1 MNIVELKKIIA
12 DFSIGNFEAHL
23 QDQFEFYHSLEIEE
37 AIDNA
42 VFGRYIGNDG
52 LQYFDSHFKYF
63 LSVKEVRSKKVWQL
77 KKLLYPA
84 REALIMYKSNILKAD
99 SFIDLYKVVRK
110 AIEIK
115 GLADLFYYDVSIRL
129 GNSKPFESIDFLMPE
144 HIFIQTGAKKGA
156 IALLGKKAIDK
167 ISPDEPYLQ
176 TELFKEFA
184 LLSSME
190 PYLFEV
196 FLCIKKDELS
206 NLNV

>member
-77 KKLLYPA
+77 KKVHFLKRPSKKFLIFLKPCHNSRSLLCDIS
-84 REALIMYKSNILKAD
+84 L
-99 SFIDLYKVVRK
+99 RK
-110 AIEIK
+110 
-115 GLADLFYYDVSIRL
+115 
-129 GNSKPFESIDFLMPE
+129 
-144 HIFIQTGAKKGA
+144 IF
-156 IALLGKKAIDK
+156 
-167 ISPDEPYLQ
+167 
-176 TELFKEFA
+176 
-184 LLSSME
+184 
-190 PYLFEV
+190 
-196 FLCIKKDELS
+196 
-206 NLNV
+206 NL